1 MKYTI
6 CCISLLYFFS
16 VFCTKAYAYLD
27 PASGNALASF
37 LIAIF
42 GSLLFFFKSIF
53 YKISSHFSPKVNI
66 RKSNLPTNVS
76 PLIFSEG
83 KTYWS
88 TFRPIVD
95 EFIRQKKYFQYVSLD
110 IHDPGL
116 TVNSEFM
123 HAKLYSKNRF
133 GFAKIATLNA
143 PIMLSTTPNIGC
155 KDYPMVRPSG
165 VKKMVHVFHAMVDV
179 SCYRKGSLDF
189 YDTVFMTGQHEEKS
203 IRQVENSRNL
213 KEKELIVAGLPCLDD
228 LYRQN
233 KELIK
238 QKIDMS
244 PLEDND
250 HRTIVVAPS
259 WGAKGCLSQYGTNF
273 IIDLARSGFKVI
285 VRPHPHSNIFEPGSI
300 ATWKIE
306 TQNIENITWDSNVF
320 GIPAMSKA
328 DLLISDTSSVR
339 FDFVF
344 LYNKPVIS
352 MEISKENRSIFESDY
367 MEETWADSMSS
378 KIGAIVNQDC
388 LPQIVDIAKLTMA
401 EFSEEIMEN
410 LRNEYVANFGNSAS
424 VIVEYLDTQ
433 AKWLSLSEE
442 ERFIREH
449 LKKLEA
455 ELVTIK
461 DHLGLA
467 STDHNA

>member
-16 VFCTKAYAYLD
+16 IFCTKAYAYLD
-27 PASGNALASF
+27 PASGNALVSF
-37 LIAIF
+37 FIAIL
-42 GSLLFFFKSIF
+42 GSLLFFFKSIY
-53 YKISSHFSPKVNI
+53 YKISSRFAAKVNI
-66 RKSNLPTNVS
+66 RKSNHPTNVS

-83 KTYWS
+83 KTYWT
-88 TFRPIVD
+88 TFRPIVE

-116 TVNSEFM
+116 AVNSEFM
-123 HAKLYSKNRF
+123 HAKLYSKNRL

-155 KDYPMVRPSG
+155 KGYPMVRPSG
-165 VKKMVHVFHAMVDV
+165 VKKMIHVFHAMVDV

-189 YDTVFMTGQHEEKS
+189 YDTVFMTGKHEEKS

-213 KEKELIVAGLPCLDD
+213 KEKELVVAGLPCLDD
-228 LYRQN
+228 LYRQ
-233 KELIK
+233 KQELME

-244 PLEDND
+244 SIEDND
-250 HRTIVVAPS
+250 QTTLVVAPS
-259 WGAKGCLSQYGTNF
+259 WGAKGCLSQYGTKF
-273 IIDLARSGFKVI
+273 IRDLAMSGFKVI
-285 VRPHPHSNIFEPGSI
+285 VRPHPHSHIFEPESI
-300 ATWKIE
+300 AIWKIE

-352 MEISKENRSIFESDY
+352 MEISKEHRSIFESDY
-367 MEETWADSMSS
+367 MEETWADCMSS

-388 LPQIVDIAKLTMA
+388 LSQIVDIAKQTMA
-401 EFSEEIMEN
+401 EFSEEIMED
-410 LRNEYVANFGNSAS
+410 LRNEYVANFGSSAS
-424 VIVEYLDTQ
+424 VIVEYIDTQ

-442 ERFIREH
+442 ERFVREN
-449 LKKLEA
+449 LKKIET